1 MTKVRNIEELNSSLI
16 EGTVKIS
23 EGKMDY
29 HSSYIDEMLVYCRS
43 FINNKEK
50 LQNTDNFSEISKN
63 LNNFVNAVR
72 NKGSELLFES
82 TSGCDFD
89 LVDQRST
96 FIERMFK
103 KIPKKEINSEMIK

>member
-1 MTKVRNIEELNSSLI
+1 MTKVRNIEELNKSLI
-16 EGTVKIS
+16 DGTAKIS

-29 HSSYIDEMLVYCRS
+29 HSTYIDEMLIYCRN

-50 LQNTDNFSEISKN
+50 LQNTENFSEISKN

-72 NKGSELLFES
+72 NKGSELMFEK

-96 FIERMFK
+96 FIEKMFK
-103 KIPKKEINSEMIK
+103 KVSKKEIEMIK